1 MAAGDASGPAEPA
14 PRRPLGSA
22 GFRRREWLLP
32 AYAAD
37 MIDIDLVR
45 LNFNPGTLFLLN
57 CVLGF
62 VMFGVSLE
70 LKAGD
75 FKAALRKPRALVIGL
90 LAHHGLFPALTF
102 GLVLLLQPRPSIAL
116 GMILV
121 ASCPAGNISNFL
133 THFAKGNTA
142 LSVSISTLSTLTAIV
157 MTPLNIAFWG
167 GQYGPAQAILRQ
179 VAVNPLEMFVHVLL
193 LLGLP
198 LAVGLAVSQRWPG
211 FTSRARRPM
220 KIFSLGFFL
229 LFVLAALG
237 ANWQYFVL
245 YVGIVVGV
253 VFVHNAC
260 ALAMGYGVARAARLP
275 EVDRRAVSIECGI
288 QNSGLGLIL
297 IFNFFD
303 GLGGMAVVTA
313 WWGIWHIVAG
323 LSLATWWSR
332 RPPAATAPA

>member
-1 MAAGDASGPAEPA
+1 MT
-14 PRRPLGSA
+14 
-22 GFRRREWLLP
+22 
-32 AYAAD
+32 
-37 MIDIDLVR
+37 DIDLIR

-70 LKAGD
+70 LKAED
-75 FKAALRKPRALVIGL
+75 FKAALRTPRALVIGL
-90 LAHHGLFPALTF
+90 LAHHVVFPAFTF
-102 GLVLLLQPRPSIAL
+102 ALVLLIQPRPSIAL

-121 ASCPAGNISNFL
+121 SSCPAGNISNFL

-142 LSVSISTLSTLTAIV
+142 LSVSISTLSTLTAIF

-167 GQYGPAQAILRQ
+167 AQYAPAQPILRQ
-179 VAVNPLEMFVHVLL
+179 VAVNPLEMFLHVFL

-198 LAVGLAVSQRWPG
+198 LAAGLAVSRRWPG
-211 FTSRARRPM
+211 FTQRARQPM
-220 KIFSLGFFL
+220 KIFSLVFFL

-237 ANWQYFVL
+237 ANWKYFVI
-245 YVGIVVGV
+245 YVGMVVGV
-253 VFVHNAC
+253 VFVHNAS
-260 ALAMGYGVARAARLP
+260 ALATGYALAWAARLP
-275 EVDRRAVSIECGI
+275 ETDRRAVSIECGI

-303 GLGGMAVVTA
+303 GLGGMAVVAA

-323 LSLATWWSR
+323 LSVASWWSR
-332 RPPAATAPA
+332 RPPVATAPA